1 MRYATQESTVILGYL
16 SPNTAVTIKIINT
29 KTDELVTIGD
39 GVCVESQHIAGVYRY
54 LIDNSQIGEIEIAY
68 EMSNGKDSYGGK
80 LVIGGYANTH
90 DELDSY
96 VNKDAWKV
104 SPIEVRDRVWD
115 KIV

>member
-1 MRYATQESTVILGYL
+1 
-16 SPNTAVTIKIINT
+16 
-29 KTDELVTIGD
+29 
-39 GVCVESQHIAGVYRY
+39 
-54 LIDNSQIGEIEIAY
+54 
-68 EMSNGKDSYGGK
+68 MSNGKDSYGGK

-96 VNKDAWKV
+96 ANKDDWKV